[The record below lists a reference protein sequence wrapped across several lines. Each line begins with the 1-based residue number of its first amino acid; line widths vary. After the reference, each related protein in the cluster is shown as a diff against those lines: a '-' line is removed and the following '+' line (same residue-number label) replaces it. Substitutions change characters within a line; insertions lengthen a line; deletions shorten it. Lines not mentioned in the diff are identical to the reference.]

1 MQAFDIT
8 MEIIAVTLDV
18 GIVNVSAVFSFNAI

>member
-8 MEIIAVTLDV
+8 MEIIAVSLV